1 MKKGLLLLTGL
12 FTGLLLMG
20 QTSPP
25 FVSIY
30 DINYVSPADLAA
42 CNDTSSYLGD
52 TVLTRGIVVVDGNL
66 SEVAS
71 GSVQGGNRP
80 FIFLVDTADG
90 GSPGPFKG
98 IELMGVYED
107 ANGTLLAPPS
117 FTQVIAGDIVEVKGI
132 VGEFNGSNQL
142 SLADANSFSVVGFIS
157 TPPVADTVP
166 LADFNDANRINQIA
180 TGQPYE
186 GAFVTLENVTVSAVI
201 PFGGNRV
208 SFDIVDGSGNRMNVS
223 DRFLAQRLPSHQTV
237 NPNSPQQTGSFVPPV
252 PGTFYNSLSGLIRHD
267 ANGCTGDNGRGFE
280 INPFDSTHYNVGFAP
295 PFISQVDR
303 DPPVPTSNQSPDI
316 ACNITDFDG
325 TLDSVAICWSTN
337 GSLQPSQFPAFDMT
351 LVSGSTDEFEYAIP
365 NQPDGTLVRYYIYA
379 KDNDGNESFFPSK
392 PVNQPE
398 PNVLFYTVRDGGLQ
412 IYDIQFTL
420 DPAGASPLVGETVTV
435 TGIVT
440 ASTKQF
446 DLGYL
451 YLQDEGG
458 AEWSG
463 IWCVG
468 IGLSDFFRDEEVT
481 VTGVVEENFGMTRLN
496 VSQAQK
502 TGNKGVVT
510 PSVVDPT
517 DSAAYANDEWEKW
530 ESVLVQFEEPNQ
542 NKLWI
547 SQENLGFGD
556 YAVSD
561 APTASTARSGRILA
575 GRQSGSSS
583 SSLFVQ
589 LVTDTVYRTLD
600 GLMNV
605 PPIVVSD
612 TMNMD
617 AVIGMMFYSFG
628 NFRLLPR
635 NNDDFVG
642 INVVLDST
650 NLPTSP
656 ISIQE
661 FETIPGVRMYPNPA
675 QQWVSIEL
683 DEQAAFNI
691 SVFDMHGKIVIRE
704 DAQGKVLLNLGNLQN
719 GIYLVSLTDE
729 DGRTHHSKLIIT
741 K

>member
-1 MKKGLLLLTGL
+1 
-12 FTGLLLMG
+12 
-20 QTSPP
+20 
-25 FVSIY
+25 
-30 DINYVSPADLAA
+30 
-42 CNDTSSYLGD
+42 
-52 TVLTRGIVVVDGNL
+52 
-66 SEVAS
+66 
-71 GSVQGGNRP
+71 
-80 FIFLVDTADG
+80 
-90 GSPGPFKG
+90 
-98 IELMGVYED
+98 
-107 ANGTLLAPPS
+107 
-117 FTQVIAGDIVEVKGI
+117 
-132 VGEFNGSNQL
+132 
-142 SLADANSFSVVGFIS
+142 
-157 TPPVADTVP
+157 
-166 LADFNDANRINQIA
+166 
-180 TGQPYE
+180 
-186 GAFVTLENVTVSAVI
+186 
-201 PFGGNRV
+201 
-208 SFDIVDGSGNRMNVS
+208 
-223 DRFLAQRLPSHQTV
+223 
-237 NPNSPQQTGSFVPPV
+237 
-252 PGTFYNSLSGLIRHD
+252 
-267 ANGCTGDNGRGFE
+267 
-280 INPFDSTHYNVGFAP
+280 
-295 PFISQVDR
+295 
-303 DPPVPTSNQSPDI
+303 
-316 ACNITDFDG
+316 
-325 TLDSVAICWSTN
+325 
-337 GSLQPSQFPAFDMT
+337 
-351 LVSGSTDEFEYAIP
+351 
-365 NQPDGTLVRYYIYA
+365 
-379 KDNDGNESFFPSK
+379 
-392 PVNQPE
+392 
-398 PNVLFYTVRDGGLQ
+398 
-412 IYDIQFTL
+412 
-420 DPAGASPLVGETVTV
+420 
-435 TGIVT
+435 
-440 ASTKQF
+440 
-446 DLGYL
+446 
-451 YLQDEGG
+451 
-458 AEWSG
+458 
-463 IWCVG
+463 
-468 IGLSDFFRDEEVT
+468 LSDFFRDEEVT

-517 DSAAYANDEWEKW
+517 DSAAYANDELEKW

-683 DEQAAFNI
+683 DDQAAFNI

>member
-1 MKKGLLLLTGL
+1 MRKGLLLLTGL
-12 FTGLLLMG
+12 FIGLMAMA
-20 QTSPP
+20 QTPP

-42 CNDTSSYLGD
+42 CNDTSAYLGD
-52 TVLTRGIVVVDGNL
+52 TILTRGIVVVDGNL

-98 IELMGVYED
+98 IELMGVYQD

-142 SLADANSFSVVGFIS
+142 SLADANSFSIVGIAS
-157 TPPVADTVP
+157 APVADTIA
-166 LADFNDANRINQIA
+166 LSDFNDANRINQLP
-180 TGQPYE
+180 TGEPHE
-186 GAFVTLENVTVSAVI
+186 GSFVTLENVTVTSVI
-201 PFGGNRV
+201 PFSGNRI

-223 DRFLAQRLPSHQTV
+223 DRFLAQRLPSWQTV
-237 NPNSPQQTGSFVPPV
+237 NPNSPQQTGSFIPPV
-252 PGTFYNSLSGLIRHD
+252 PGTFYNTLSGIIRHD
-267 ANGCTGDNGRGFE
+267 ANGCTGDNGRGYE
-280 INPFDSTHYNVGFAP
+280 INPFDSAHYDVGFAP
-295 PFISQVDR
+295 PYISQVDR

-316 ACNITDFDG
+316 TCNITDFDG

-337 GSLQPSQFPAFDMT
+337 PSLPASQFPAYSMN
-351 LVSGSTDEFEYAIP
+351 LAAGSTDEFEYTIP
-365 NQPDGTLVRYYIYA
+365 NQPNGTLVSYYIYA
-379 KDNDGNESFFPSK
+379 KDNDGNVSFFPNT
-392 PVNQPE
+392 PVNQTE
-398 PNVLFYTVRDGGLQ
+398 PNVLFYIVRDGGLQ
-412 IYDIQFTL
+412 IFDIQYTL
-420 DPAGASPLVGETVTV
+420 DPNGASPLVGQTVTV

-481 VTGVVEENFGMTRLN
+481 VTGTVEENFGMTRIN

-530 ESVLVQFEEPNQ
+530 ESVYVRFEEPNQ

-561 APTASTARSGRILA
+561 APTSSLSRSARILA
-575 GRQSGSSS
+575 GRQSGSSH

-589 LVTDTVYRTLD
+589 LVTDTVYSTLD

-605 PPIVVSD
+605 TPIVVSD

-617 AVIGMMFYSFG
+617 AVEGVLFYSFG

-635 NNDDFVG
+635 NNDDFIG
-642 INVVLDST
+642 INVNLDTT
-650 NLPTSP
+650 NLATSP
-656 ISIQE
+656 ISIDE
-661 FETIPGVRMYPNPA
+661 FKSIQGVRIYPNPA

-683 DEQAAFNI
+683 TEEASFAI
-691 SVFDMHGKIVIRE
+691 SVFDMNGQMVLNQN
-704 DAQGKVLLNLGNLQN
+704 AQGRALLDLGNLQN
-719 GIYLVSLTDE
+719 GIYLISLTD
-729 DGRTHHSKLIIT
+729 DQGRVHHSKLIVT

>member
-1 MKKGLLLLTGL
+1 MK
-12 FTGLLLMG
+12 
-20 QTSPP
+20 
-25 FVSIY
+25 
-30 DINYVSPADLAA
+30 
-42 CNDTSSYLGD
+42 
-52 TVLTRGIVVVDGNL
+52 
-66 SEVAS
+66 
-71 GSVQGGNRP
+71 
-80 FIFLVDTADG
+80 
-90 GSPGPFKG
+90 
-98 IELMGVYED
+98 
-107 ANGTLLAPPS
+107 
-117 FTQVIAGDIVEVKGI
+117 
-132 VGEFNGSNQL
+132 
-142 SLADANSFSVVGFIS
+142 
-157 TPPVADTVP
+157 
-166 LADFNDANRINQIA
+166 
-180 TGQPYE
+180 

-502 TGNKGVVT
+502 TGNKGWLLPVWLTLLTAQRT
-510 PSVVDPT
+510 PMM
-517 DSAAYANDEWEKW
+517 
-530 ESVLVQFEEPNQ
+530 
-542 NKLWI
+542 
-547 SQENLGFGD
+547 
-556 YAVSD
+556 
-561 APTASTARSGRILA
+561 SGRN
-575 GRQSGSSS
+575 GK
-583 SSLFVQ
+583 V
-589 LVTDTVYRTLD
+589 
-600 GLMNV
+600 
-605 PPIVVSD
+605 
-612 TMNMD
+612 
-617 AVIGMMFYSFG
+617 YSFSLK
-628 NFRLLPR
+628 NP
-635 NNDDFVG
+635 
-642 INVVLDST
+642 IK
-650 NLPTSP
+650 TSCG
-656 ISIQE
+656 S
-661 FETIPGVRMYPNPA
+661 VRR
-675 QQWVSIEL
+675 I
-683 DEQAAFNI
+683 
-691 SVFDMHGKIVIRE
+691 
-704 DAQGKVLLNLGNLQN
+704 
-719 GIYLVSLTDE
+719 
-729 DGRTHHSKLIIT
+729 
-741 K
+741 